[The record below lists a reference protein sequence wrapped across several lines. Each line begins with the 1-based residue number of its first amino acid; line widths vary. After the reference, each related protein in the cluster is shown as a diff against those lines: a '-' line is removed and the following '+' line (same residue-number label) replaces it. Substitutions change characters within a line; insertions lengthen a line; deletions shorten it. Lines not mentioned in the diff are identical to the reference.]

1 MNTKTSVSSVS
12 PTILC
17 LETAGLSCS
26 VCLAN
31 EKGVLYERVESTPY
45 KHSEILAP
53 FVDEI
58 LKEAGLE
65 VSELSAIVINKGPGS
80 YTGLRVGFSLVKAL
94 AYSCGVPLIGVSGLE
109 GLAWSALE
117 KNEFDLCVPMLD
129 ARRMEV
135 YLAIYDSTLKTVEE
149 PRPQVLNETYF
160 SHSRFMEKNVL
171 LTGNGIE
178 KLSSFSLPANITLTE
193 GHLKATNLISPG
205 LRALKDDRTENA
217 AYFEPLYLKEAR
229 ITTSNKTLT

>member
-31 EKGVLYERVESTPY
+31 DKGVLYERVESAPY

-58 LKEAGLE
+58 LKEAGLK
-65 VSELSAIVINKGPGS
+65 VSDLSAIVINKGPGS
-80 YTGLRVGFSLVKAL
+80 YTGLRVGFSLIKAL
-94 AYSCGVPLIGVSGLE
+94 AFSCGVPMIGISGLE
-109 GLAWSALE
+109 GLAWTASE
-117 KNEFDLCVPMLD
+117 KTEFDLCIPMLD

-135 YLAIYDSTLKTVEE
+135 YLAIYDSQLKTVEE
-149 PRPQVLNETYF
+149 PRPQILNETYF

-178 KLSSFSLPANITLTE
+178 KLSSFSLPANISLTE
-193 GHLKATNLISPG
+193 GHLKASNLIAPG
-205 LRALKDDRTENA
+205 LKALIGQKTENT
-217 AYFEPLYLKEAR
+217 AYFEPMYLKEAR
-229 ITTSNKTLT
+229 ITTSNKTHT